1 MPEWEELSEFLDEDD
16 FGILIDIILQD
27 GSQLDDVPVIFDDPY
42 LDAQLGE
49 YRFDTTSPRIM
60 VEYDRVTAVKR
71 GDVCLIDGV
80 EYNVLTSP
88 QDDGTGLATIQLA
101 PSND

>member
-1 MPEWEELSEFLDEDD
+1 MPAWEELGAFLDEDD
-16 FGILIDIILQD
+16 FGILIDIFLDD
-27 GSQLDDVPVIFDDPY
+27 GSQLDDVPAIFDDPY

-60 VEYDRVTAVKR
+60 VEYERVKAVSR
-71 GDVCLIDGV
+71 GDVCLIGGV
-80 EYNVLTSP
+80 EYNVLTAP
-88 QDDGTGLATIQLA
+88 QNDGTGLATIQLA